1 VNVLGDELDSYP
13 ASRTQNSQP
22 AGIGRVVALG
32 ELAAWNNLGRNVVFA
47 DRDLRPRA
55 VFDDTLYPQDDEL
68 SQYDLDV
75 HAIIDVPDADL
86 VLTLNH
92 LGSLRAF
99 RSSEIPTRGPLR
111 RLDPVWTRFFG
122 EDVERAVVVGN
133 RLVGSCPRSAGALGL
148 LVSEPLGQSAG
159 GERVATLAALETW
172 GEVTAL
178 VAVRRDT
185 DHAVAVGGVGRVCL
199 VPLVDGTAGRPRW
212 DVEVPFR
219 TAGFAWEGGVL
230 WAAGSAL
237 AAAAGDYEWEKVGGG
252 GFVALDPADGRV
264 LASAPLPDDIAWGNG
279 GVPFVV
285 LGGLPCGIA
294 RTGELHVLRCDG
306 DRAWRRSAPVATS
319 SLGIAHAAI
328 VADRLVYGF
337 NRGGYGLRAVVGPA
351 IRRLA
356 RSGM

>member
-1 VNVLGDELDSYP
+1 MNSLGDELDSHP

-55 VFDDTLYPQDDEL
+55 VFDDTLYPEDDEL

-75 HAIIDVPDADL
+75 HAIVDVPGADL

-99 RSSEIPTRGPLR
+99 RSSEIPMRGPLR
-111 RLDPVWTRFFG
+111 RLNPIWTRVFA
-122 EDVERAVVVGN
+122 EDVERAVVVGD

-148 LVSEPLGQSAG
+148 LVSEPLGQSARC
-159 GERVATLAALETW
+159 EPVATLAELETW

-178 VAVRRDT
+178 AAVPPDGGP
-185 DHAVAVGGVGRVCL
+185 DLAVGGVGRISL
-199 VPLVDGTAGRPRW
+199 VPLVDGTAGSARW

-219 TAGFAWEGGVL
+219 TAAFAWDGGVL
-230 WAAGSAL
+230 WAAGSGL
-237 AAAAGDYEWEKVGGG
+237 SAAVGDYEWEKVRGG

-264 LASAPLPDDIAWGNG
+264 LASGPLADDIAWGNG
-279 GVPFVV
+279 GVAFVV

-294 RTGELHVLRCDG
+294 RTGELHVARG
-306 DRAWRRSAPVATS
+306 DDESGWRRSAPVATS

-328 VADRLVYGF
+328 VADRLLYGF
-337 NRGGYGLRAVVGPA
+337 NRGGYMLRAVVGPA

-356 RSGM
+356 GSGT

>member
-22 AGIGRVVALG
+22 AGIGRVAALG

-47 DRDLRPRA
+47 DCDLRPRA
-55 VFDDTLYPQDDEL
+55 VFDDTLYPADDEL

-75 HAIIDVPDADL
+75 HAIVDMPDADL

-99 RSSEIPTRGPLR
+99 RSSEIPNKGPVR
-111 RLDPVWTRFFG
+111 RLQPVWTRVFA

-148 LVSEPLGQSAG
+148 LVSEPLGQSARR
-159 GERVATLAALETW
+159 ERIATVAELETW
-172 GEVTAL
+172 GEVAAL
-178 VAVRRDT
+178 AAVPGDG
-185 DHAVAVGGVGRVCL
+185 HAVAVGGVGRVSL
-199 VPLVDGTAGRPRW
+199 VPLVDGTAGRARW

-230 WAAGSAL
+230 WAAGSGL
-237 AAAAGDYEWEKVGGG
+237 ATGVGDYEWEKVRGG

-294 RTGELHVLRCDG
+294 RTGGLHVLRCDG
-306 DRAWRRSAPVATS
+306 DSAWQRSAPVATS
-319 SLGIAHAAI
+319 SLGIAHAAV
-328 VADRLVYGF
+328 VAERLVYGF
-337 NRGGYGLRAVVGPA
+337 NRGGYGLHAVVGPA

-356 RSGM
+356 GSGM